1 MGIQLSPEGV
11 HGCDGVG
18 IGDCPGISIGLGFG
32 AALRFAVL
40 RVVFLAALRAV
51 AFLAFLAF
59 FAFPFARFRATLP
72 PPLQSG

>member
-11 HGCDGVG
+11 HGCDGAG
-18 IGDCPGISIGLGFG
+18 IGVFPGISLGLGFG
-32 AALRFAVL
+32 ATLRFVVL
-40 RVVFLAALRAV
+40 RVAFLVALRAV
-51 AFLAFLAF
+51 ALLVFLAF